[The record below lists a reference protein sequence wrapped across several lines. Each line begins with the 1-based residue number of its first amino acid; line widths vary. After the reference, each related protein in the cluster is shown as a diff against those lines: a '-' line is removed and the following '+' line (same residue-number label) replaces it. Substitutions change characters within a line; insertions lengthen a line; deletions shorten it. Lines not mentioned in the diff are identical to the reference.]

1 MRVGGRDGIGG
12 KIIVIV
18 IVLETWIVACCCE
31 VYGGQG
37 RGESYGRGTLAAE
50 EIGRLSDDVIGGD
63 LHCYFA
69 FNSVL
74 N

>member
-1 MRVGGRDGIGG
+1 M
-12 KIIVIV
+12 IVIV

-31 VYGGQG
+31 MYGGQG
-37 RGESYGRGTLAAE
+37 RGQSYGRGTL
-50 EIGRLSDDVIGGD
+50 IGRLSDDVIGGD

-74 N
+74 